1 MILNE
6 KEILLYKSAKMNI
19 YYVQE
24 KQVNGSNLFQEVIK
38 LKNVIN
44 NIAVFKE
51 ERYGINNAAIDGP

>member
-24 KQVNGSNLFQEVIK
+24 KQVNGSHISGSHKVE
-38 LKNVIN
+38 
-44 NIAVFKE
+44 KE
-51 ERYGINNAAIDGP
+51 MFLTTLLYLEKKDMVLTMLL